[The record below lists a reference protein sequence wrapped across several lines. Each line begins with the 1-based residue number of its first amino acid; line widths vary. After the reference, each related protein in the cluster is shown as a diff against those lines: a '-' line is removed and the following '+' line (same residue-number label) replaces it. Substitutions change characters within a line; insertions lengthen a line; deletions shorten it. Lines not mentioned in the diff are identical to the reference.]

1 MCIRDRS
8 VSGKICP
15 TRELFSYKKASA
27 LGKKAGFVL
36 ENAPTELDIITLIVV
51 SVSRTPFNTIIG
63 GSCGISK
70 SITVSMSQEAIS
82 DKIKVILIKLFIVK
96 IVFCMKLKV

>member
-1 MCIRDRS
+1 MS

-15 TRELFSYKKASA
+15 TGEPFSYKKASA

-51 SVSRTPFNTIIG
+51 SV
-63 GSCGISK
+63 
-70 SITVSMSQEAIS
+70 
-82 DKIKVILIKLFIVK
+82 
-96 IVFCMKLKV
+96 